1 MKTEHSQQI
10 DLVGDSQ
17 LSATE
22 LSSVVVREL
31 SGKPFIELHEFHE
44 DNTKEFR
51 DVSADGI
58 DFIVRNPAG
67 PDGGRELQYVS
78 LSSLSAVLSGGNIS
92 GDANVE
98 SLH

>member
-1 MKTEHSQQI
+1 MKAEHSQQI

-17 LSATE
+17 LSALE
-22 LSSVVVREL
+22 LSSCVVREL
-31 SGKPFIELHEFHE
+31 SGKPFIELYGFHE

-51 DVSADGI
+51 DVSADGV
-58 DFIVRNPAG
+58 DFIVRNPAALS
-67 PDGGRELQYVS
+67 GGRELQYVS
-78 LSSLSAVLSGGNIS
+78 LSSLSAALSGGNIS